1 MTFRELDAKYRFSL
15 KKVSEDSGMTYETVQ
30 RILRREENPTGNIK
44 TLAKIIN
51 ALPITPN
58 ERTALIETMF
68 SPPNQ

>member
-1 MTFRELDAKYRFSL
+1 MTIKELDSKYQFSI
-15 KKVSEDSGMTYETVQ
+15 KKIADDSGVTYPTVT
-30 RILRREENPTGNIK
+30 RIIRRKGNQTANIN

-68 SPPNQ
+68 EPKEV

>member
-1 MTFRELDAKYRFSL
+1 MTIKNLDEKYHFCRTAIAKDAG
-15 KKVSEDSGMTYETVQ
+15 VSYATIKSFIRG
-30 RILRREENPTGNIK
+30 ENVRVNIA
-44 TLAKIIN
+44 AKIIN